1 MNETLQAQP
10 ANSPPNDPIKRGG
23 SFEKPISIRVSPHSY
38 FAALFLTTFVSAFL
52 FYLEADRAAALVFG
66 LSWLAVP
73 LLAFTDRI
81 TFDGR
86 RIARTG
92 LLPKAWASMNDLRK
106 RLKLSDIEQ
115 VETQAVRTL
124 KRGGNVFYRYRTSFR
139 GKGVGFTVASG
150 GEDYRRMIRAIL
162 PRLSENAMDNR
173 SIELRDY
180 LSEPKDVLASA
191 RSSQIPSADV
201 LEPSIAKMRA
211 RDKGVSRRR
220 PDEIRKEDIEKADG
234 LRRLGNELR
243 LSGYLLQALEAFRRA
258 LLLNPWDA
266 RLLLEFA
273 RCLQSFAGAEHNE
286 KLERKAIAVMRLA
299 ERRAGNDEYLLSR
312 LGESYFQAGESRR
325 AGLAFQKAMDRV
337 GESFRSVR
345 GMAEL
350 ALRDGKI
357 AHVIHNFSAAN
368 RLAETPALRRWTQ
381 GEADY
386 FTRLNDDDEYMELEV
401 SRVNLLDNLESAKKT
416 SLRIALLG
424 FPAIAAGLILED
436 DLVTNLGWAVSAVSL
451 IIWTAL
457 LLSLRLL
464 STRIP
469 FELMED
475 D

>member
-1 MNETLQAQP
+1 MSETLPTQTP
-10 ANSPPNDPIKRGG
+10 DPVANDRVPRSCLLERPV
-23 SFEKPISIRVSPHSY
+23 SIRVSPHGY
-38 FAALFLTTFVSAFL
+38 LAALFLASFLSAFL
-52 FYLEADRAAALVFG
+52 FYLEIDWVAALVFG
-66 LSWLAVP
+66 LSWMAFPFLA
-73 LLAFTDRI
+73 LTDRVA
-81 TFDGR
+81 FDGR
-86 RIARTG
+86 RLSRTG
-92 LLPKAWASMNDLRK
+92 LLPKAWASMNGLRK

-115 VETQAVRTL
+115 VETQSVRTL

-139 GKGVGFTVASG
+139 GKGIGFTVASG

-162 PRLSENAMDNR
+162 PRLSENTLDGR
-173 SIELRDY
+173 SVELRDY
-180 LSEPKDVLASA
+180 LSEPKDVLAHA
-191 RSSQIPSADV
+191 RVSQIPSADV
-201 LEPSIAKMRA
+201 LEPAIGKMRA
-211 RDKGVSRRR
+211 REKNALRRQR
-220 PDEIRKEDIEKADG
+220 NEIRKEDIEKADG

-273 RCLQSFAGAEHNE
+273 RCLQSFAGAEHDHR
-286 KLERKAIAVMRLA
+286 LERKAIAVMRLA
-299 ERRAGNDEYLLSR
+299 ERRAGDDEYLLSR
-312 LGESYFQAGESRR
+312 LGESYFQAGELRR
-325 AGLAFQKAMDRV
+325 AGLVFQKAMDRV

-381 GEADY
+381 GETDY
-386 FTRLNDDDEYMELEV
+386 FTRLNNDDDYMELEI
-401 SRVNLLDNLESAKKT
+401 SRVNLVDNLDSAKKS

-424 FPAIAAGLILED
+424 FPAIIAGLILD
-436 DLVTNLGWAVSAVSL
+436 DSLVTNIGWAVSAVSL
-451 IIWTAL
+451 LIWTAL

-469 FELMED
+469 FELMEED
-475 D
+475 

>member
-1 MNETLQAQP
+1 MSNILPTQSAEASQ
-10 ANSPPNDPIKRGG
+10 NDRARRTV
-23 SFEKPISIRVSPHSY
+23 SLEKPTSIRVSPHGY

-52 FYLEADRAAALVFG
+52 FYLEFDLPAALMFG
-66 LSWLAVP
+66 LSWLFMP
-73 LLAFTDRI
+73 FLAFTDRI

-86 RIARTG
+86 RLTRTG
-92 LLPKAWASMNDLRK
+92 LLPNAWASMNGLRK

-139 GKGVGFTVASG
+139 GKGVSFTATSG
-150 GEDYRRMIRAIL
+150 GEEYRRMIRAIL
-162 PRLSENAMDNR
+162 PRLPENALDNR

-180 LSEPKDVLASA
+180 LAEPKDVLANAQFSH
-191 RSSQIPSADV
+191 IPSADV
-201 LEPSIAKMRA
+201 LETSIGEIRV
-211 RDKGVSRRR
+211 RDKGISVRTL
-220 PDEIRKEDIEKADG
+220 DEIGREDIEKADG

-273 RCLQSFAGAEHNE
+273 RCLQSFAGAEHNK

-312 LGESYFQAGESRR
+312 LGESYFQAGEMRR
-325 AGLAFQKAMDRV
+325 AGLAFQKAVDRV

-357 AHVIHNFSAAN
+357 AHVIHNFSTAN

-386 FTRLNDDDEYMELEV
+386 FTRLNNDDEYMELEV
-401 SRVNLLDNLESAKKT
+401 SRVNLLENLEKAKKT
-416 SLRIALLG
+416 SLRIAFFG
-424 FPAIAAGLILED
+424 FPAITAGLILQD
-436 DLVTNLGWAVSAVSL
+436 GLVTNIGWAVSAVSL
-451 IIWTAL
+451 FIWTCL

-469 FELMED
+469 FELMEND
-475 D
+475 